1 MQKIYLIDER
11 SMYAYSGRPISEVE
25 WDIVFAVEDGKVVRD
40 QTTFHDD
47 VDEVTD
53 AETVAALEQ
62 LVEEALGIYEAKG
75 ADTRFLYFKY
85 AKEGEAESW
94 HLTKPLDWV
103 EVPAACRCGN
113 CGRELWESSLLYPL
127 SELEDL
133 AERLT
138 TGGVVPSGECPYC
151 DCLIYPIE
159 PVKEISTV
167 NVITMNCGQVSAMK
181 SWPDN
186 DEGAK
191 AAERYFKQAII
202 AAGCPADEVDDA
214 TEDGIYEA
222 EPTGRDIIIAHSC

>member
-25 WDIVFAVEDGKVVRD
+25 WDMVIAVEDGKILSE
-40 QTTFHDD
+40 QTTFHKD
-47 VDEVTD
+47 VDEVVD
-53 AETVAALEQ
+53 SETVAALE
-62 LVEEALGIYEAKG
+62 LVV
-75 ADTRFLYFKY
+75 
-85 AKEGEAESW
+85 AESLPQMVPEQDARFMYAMDLSKKTW
-94 HLTKPLDWV
+94 SLTKPLDWV
-103 EVPAACRCGN
+103 EVPAACRCDN

-127 SELEDL
+127 SEIEDL

-138 TGGVVPSGECPYC
+138 PGGVVPSGECPDC

-167 NVITMNCGQVSAMK
+167 NVITIDCGQVTAMK

-186 DEGAK
+186 DEGVQ

-202 AAGCPADEVDDA
+202 AAGCPEDEVDA
-214 TEDGIYEA
+214 ALEEGIYEA
-222 EPTGRDIIIAHSC
+222 EPTGHDILLTHSC